1 MTADLVSL
9 AVIALVAAASPIVA
23 KLVPNK
29 LIPETVFL
37 LIAGSLLGPYLAEA
51 VQLTDSVL
59 LLSDLGLAFLFLLAG
74 YEINPKSLTGSQGK
88 RGLATWV
95 VSFVA
100 AFAVMRV
107 SARRTWTPSSWR
119 SCSPPRRWAPSCPS

>member
-1 MTADLVSL
+1 
-9 AVIALVAAASPIVA
+9 AASPIVA

-107 SARRTWTPSSWR
+107 
-119 SCSPPRRWAPSCPS
+119 APGIGETH

>member
-37 LIAGSLLGPYLAEA
+37 LIAGSLLGP
-51 VQLTDSVL
+51 
-59 LLSDLGLAFLFLLAG
+59 
-74 YEINPKSLTGSQGK
+74 
-88 RGLATWV
+88 TWQK
-95 VSFVA
+95 
-100 AFAVMRV
+100 
-107 SARRTWTPSSWR
+107 PSS
-119 SCSPPRRWAPSCPS
+119 